1 MSCAQSDN
9 KPAAVRRGGENY
21 AELVATPHPDRLVL
35 WPVEAA
41 REDFHRRPMLD
52 DYTLIKVWDALPTV
66 NAVLLLPDRP
76 WLEFKACLHL
86 YRRKPGPGGS

>member
-41 REDFHRRPMLD
+41 REDFTAGRCWTTTP
-52 DYTLIKVWDALPTV
+52 
-66 NAVLLLPDRP
+66 
-76 WLEFKACLHL
+76 
-86 YRRKPGPGGS
+86 